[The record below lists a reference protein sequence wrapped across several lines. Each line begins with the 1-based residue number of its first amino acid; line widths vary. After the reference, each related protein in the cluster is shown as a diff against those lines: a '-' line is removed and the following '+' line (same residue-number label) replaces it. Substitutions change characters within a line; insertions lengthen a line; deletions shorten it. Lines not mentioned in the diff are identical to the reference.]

1 MYHAFT
7 IVPRQTTSRRTR
19 RAGASADGA
28 GRPNSSPSPK
38 RAGRVKTPLH
48 SQVEAFLVAVERFA
62 LDLMYKPPPSR
73 RARRPVMNTPPQSSG
88 DYSDANET
96 PQITLN
102 HICRLCSDS
111 AASGVII
118 KGAPVCDM
126 QEFQLNL
133 QALHIATLAAA
144 ELR

>member
-1 MYHAFT
+1 M
-7 IVPRQTTSRRTR
+7 
-19 RAGASADGA
+19 
-28 GRPNSSPSPK
+28 
-38 RAGRVKTPLH
+38 
-48 SQVEAFLVAVERFA
+48 AVEQFA

-73 RARRPVMNTPPQSSG
+73 RARRPVMNTPPQSSW
-88 DYSDANET
+88 DYSDANASAPET

-102 HICRLCSDS
+102 DICRWCSDS
-111 AASGVII
+111 AASGVAI

-133 QALHIATLAAA
+133 QALHIATIAAA